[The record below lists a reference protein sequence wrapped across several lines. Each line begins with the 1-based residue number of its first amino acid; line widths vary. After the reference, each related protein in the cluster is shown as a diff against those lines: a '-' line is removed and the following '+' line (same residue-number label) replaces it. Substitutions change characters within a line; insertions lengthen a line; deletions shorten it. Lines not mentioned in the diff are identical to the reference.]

1 MSCKTCGAVEL
12 SGKYAMTP
20 VDIGSI
26 GIANNTDAENG
37 VGVFHSDDAAFNN
50 DTSAMRSIFRW
61 CNSNVGY

>member
-50 DTSAMRSIFRW
+50 DTSAMRSI
-61 CNSNVGY
+61 